1 MKLSRQYSGVM
12 ILVIVLVALN
22 LRPGLT
28 AVGPVTQYIQ
38 ADTGLSTPGMGYLAS
53 VPVLCM
59 GLGAL
64 VTPWVIRR
72 LGLDVTVVVG
82 LSALAVVILVRS
94 FVPGM
99 GLWIGTVGI
108 GLAIGILN
116 TTLPPII
123 KRDFPTRAATVTG
136 IYSATL
142 TLSSAIAAGIV
153 VPITGATSWKIG
165 LGCWALMAGIGLCA
179 WLYSMRMRRVFDG
192 GQAEARSAG
201 SADGSDGAPDQESR
215 GEPGYQERT
224 VAEDFGVKLPN
235 LEAGVDAPLP
245 AGEGMG
251 SEDPGALAAARRNI
265 LTIPLA
271 WAVTAFMGTQSLL
284 FYMFVQWL
292 PEIEQSHGVSAEAA
306 GLHMSFFQIAGL
318 VATLTLTAV
327 QGERRDQRL
336 SAVVSCSLWIIG
348 LAGFLIAPGIAVV
361 WTIIMGGGSGATF
374 ALSLTFI
381 NTRTRTSQ
389 ESSRLSGMSQSVGYM
404 IASVGPTIGGSLGD
418 ALGWNAVITVA
429 IVLAAIVMAIGMI
442 AGSDRKI

>member
-1 MKLSRQYSGVM
+1 
-12 ILVIVLVALN
+12 
-22 LRPGLT
+22 
-28 AVGPVTQYIQ
+28 
-38 ADTGLSTPGMGYLAS
+38 
-53 VPVLCM
+53 
-59 GLGAL
+59 
-64 VTPWVIRR
+64 
-72 LGLDVTVVVG
+72 
-82 LSALAVVILVRS
+82 
-94 FVPGM
+94 
-99 GLWIGTVGI
+99 
-108 GLAIGILN
+108 
-116 TTLPPII
+116 
-123 KRDFPTRAATVTG
+123 
-136 IYSATL
+136 
-142 TLSSAIAAGIV
+142 
-153 VPITGATSWKIG
+153 
-165 LGCWALMAGIGLCA
+165 ALMAGIGLCA
-179 WLYSMRMRRVFDG
+179 WLYSMRMRSVFDG
-192 GQAEARSAG
+192 GPAEAGSTGGAG
-201 SADGSDGAPDQESR
+201 SIGDAGGGGDARSGEARDS
-215 GEPGYQERT
+215 GEPVGMSDETT
-224 VAEDFGVKLPN
+224 VAEDLGLELPN
-235 LEAGVDAPLP
+235 LETGVDAQLP
-245 AGEGMG
+245 GGESMD
-251 SEDPGALAAARRNI
+251 SDYSGALAAARRNI

-336 SAVVSCSLWIIG
+336 SAVVSCSLWIVG